1 MIDDIFKFKM
11 IYIGWYAGAKTNIMK
26 LNRNERQALYL
37 ALECQA
43 PA

>member
-11 IYIGWYAGAKTNIMK
+11 IYIGWYAGAKTNITK
-26 LNRNERQALYL
+26 LNRDERQVLCL
-37 ALECQA
+37 ALECRA